1 MIPGTSLFSH
11 LPCGFGSKCQRPH
24 CRYLHDG
31 KEDVNG
37 GDDEQ
42 QKEEGEGREFLKE
55 VLKFNMI

>member
-31 KEDVNG
+31 KEDVG
-37 GDDEQ
+37 EEEEQKDER
-42 QKEEGEGREFLKE
+42 GGREFLKE